1 MEEYSL
7 FLFISQRMPVGG
19 DEYDYMLWQRDEKL
33 LRQERNRIK
42 AEVKRMKKE
51 AKTAKSN

>member
-1 MEEYSL
+1 MEEYS
-7 FLFISQRMPVGG
+7 FYLFISQRMPVGG